1 MTRSDSGG
9 DHRGPRIAAIIEG
22 DLQPCWLCGRS
33 VAARAL
39 FCHACGAVQPPRPLD
54 HFSRLGMERRFDID
68 LEMLAKQRA
77 GLSRALDPERFTA
90 RGARQ
95 QALARQQAEAL
106 DAAYEVLH
114 DPVRRARYL
123 LELNG
128 DSPLMLDAADPET
141 TALKAE
147 LAAATDAVA
156 VDRLGAQVTRRI
168 AGCIKDLATA
178 FRGGATD
185 LAAATLSRL
194 EALESI
200 AAEARAKR
208 AGLTP

>member
-9 DHRGPRIAAIIEG
+9 DHRGPRISAIIDG

-39 FCHACGAVQPPRPLD
+39 FCHACGAVQPPRAID
-54 HFSRLGMERRFDID
+54 HFARLGMERRFDID

-77 GLSRALDPERFTA
+77 GLSRALDPARFTA

-106 DAAYEVLH
+106 DAAYAILH
-114 DPVRRARYL
+114 DPVSRARYL
-123 LELNG
+123 LELEG
-128 DSPLMLDAADPET
+128 GTPVTLDTADPET
-141 TALKAE
+141 TALRAE

-156 VDRLGAQVTRRI
+156 IDRLGAEVTRRI
-168 AGCIKDLATA
+168 AAGIRDLATA
-178 FRGGATD
+178 FRGGATE
-185 LAAATLSRL
+185 LATATLSRV

-208 AGLTP
+208 ADLTP